1 MKPAGIPERV
11 AKPSGPLVPDAFRQA
26 AISSV
31 GGRKPLKAAGV
42 RVSPKSASRRVK
54 EDGTAAFFGLP
65 VDESHPVAQG
75 CAATF
80 LEEAGPHAIAATYS
94 FHAPVGGAPYEL
106 AVRFIGIRKGVR
118 GPLDRRD
125 RFQRTERVEGL
136 VPDGGRV
143 SLTTRVSNLN
153 AGRWRVLAEPIDPA
167 GAAIRSE
174 IFPCRVT
181 ETSTQ
186 FGLLAQGP
194 QVRLWVW
201 PAVVGLGALVAF
213 ALQWLLADRVGI
225 AAPAVFGLSVVGS
238 LLGFVGGKLWYL
250 GLHRKPLTEFLSAGA
265 CIQGFLVVSLGVLAG
280 GSLLLGLPVG
290 TVLDITTPGIFLGVA
305 VGRPGC
311 FLTGCCAGRPSG
323 GAWGLLS
330 SDRRLAIR
338 RFPVQLIEAA
348 AGLVLGL
355 VALGLVLVTEP
366 PFPGVVFVGSLAA
379 YTLIRQ
385 LLFPLRVESRTRPGR
400 LVTIGASGLL
410 LLGAV
415 AVSVV

>member
-1 MKPAGIPERV
+1 M
-11 AKPSGPLVPDAFRQA
+11 
-26 AISSV
+26 
-31 GGRKPLKAAGV
+31 
-42 RVSPKSASRRVK
+42 K

-65 VDESHPVAQG
+65 VDESHPTARG
-75 CAATF
+75 CASAL
-80 LEEAGPHAIAATYS
+80 LEEAGPHGIAATYS
-94 FHAPVGGAPYEL
+94 FQAPVGGAPYGL
-106 AVRFIGIRKGVR
+106 AVRFIGMREGGK
-118 GPLDRRD
+118 GPLAPGDH
-125 RFQRTERVEGL
+125 FQRTERVEDL
-136 VPDGGRV
+136 VPDGGGV
-143 SLTTRVSNLN
+143 SLTTRVSHLN

-174 IFPCRVT
+174 IFPRRVM

-201 PAVVGLGALVAF
+201 PALVGLGALVAV

-225 AAPAVFGLSVVGS
+225 AAPVVFGLSVAGS

-250 GLHRKPLTEFLSAGA
+250 GLHRKPLTEFLNAGA
-265 CIQGFLVVSLGVLAG
+265 CIQGFLVVSLGVLAV

-311 FLTGCCAGRPSG
+311 FFTGCCAGRPSG

-355 VALGLVLVTEP
+355 AALGLVLVTEP
-366 PFPGVVFVGSLAA
+366 PVTGVVFVGSLAA

-410 LLGAV
+410 LLGAL